1 MSPLTDMRSLRLMVM
16 FACASTALVLGTPSA
31 LALPANG
38 GSNYTQILCANPA
51 TETGLG
57 LSGMPEGLTNPASLV
72 NWQITV
78 ALVDCGNG
86 RITPSR
92 GVPMLVGQTNTYAQG
107 TWSALLYD
115 APTNATIN
123 GGTIYR
129 AERAEGPNNGFM
141 GIIQQGGD
149 YTNLYALPR
158 NSVDQGDW
166 YVGNVAARGTFSRPF
181 APENVV
187 NLTISPDEKHWDV
200 NATCDPNG
208 NNNSSCTLNAGQWEY
223 RIFGGE
229 ISLKADNDPQVS
241 AISGPLTTESTL
253 RGVESMTFSATDQG
267 PGLAYVKVIVDG
279 STVQSQ
285 TIDTNDGR
293 CVSIP
298 GRDAYTWA
306 YQVPCKTS
314 VGGRTYS
321 VNTALIPDGSHHLQV
336 VIEDAAGNKSIAL
349 DRTVNVSNAT
359 NALLGAP
366 LGSGASSAS
375 IIQGSPNGIAA
386 SETAQLRLG
395 SRRYITRPFAKRA
408 LRLTGRLVNAQGHPI
423 GGANLDI
430 TQKASGSDHFQIISH
445 PRTRMDGSFSVRVP
459 AGPSRLISV
468 AYRAFSNDPTYAAQA
483 SVRESV
489 QAGVQLGITPRRT
502 SSTGIILLSG
512 HVEGPVPKQGVIV
525 DLLVHYRGRWEPF
538 RTPRTD
544 GAGRFDV
551 AYQFQGALGQYPF
564 RAEVPASQADFAFA
578 RGTSEVVDVSTN

>member
-1 MSPLTDMRSLRLMVM
+1 MLACFSVAFLLGASPT
-16 FACASTALVLGTPSA
+16 
-31 LALPANG
+31 LALPAD
-38 GSNYTQILCANPA
+38 GSGNYTQILCANPA
-51 TETGLG
+51 TETGVG
-57 LSGMPEGLTNPASLV
+57 LSGMPEGLSNPASV
-72 NWQITV
+72 VTWQATV
-78 ALVDCGNG
+78 ALVDCGGG

-92 GVPMLVGQTNTYAQG
+92 GVPMLVTQTNTYVQG
-107 TWSALLYD
+107 TWSALLYE
-115 APTNATIN
+115 APANATIN
-123 GGTIYR
+123 DGTIYR
-129 AERAEGPNNGFM
+129 AERAEGSNEGFM

-149 YTNLYALPR
+149 YTNLYSLPR
-158 NSVDQGDW
+158 NPVDQGDW
-166 YVGNVAARGTFSRPF
+166 YVGNIASRGTFSRPF
-181 APENVV
+181 APENIV

-208 NNNSSCTLNAGQWEY
+208 NNNSSCTLTAGQWEY

-241 AISGPLTTESTL
+241 DISGALTTDSTL
-253 RGVESMTFSATDQG
+253 SGVESMTFSATDQG

-279 STVQSQ
+279 SAVQSQ
-285 TIDTNDGR
+285 TIDTNGGR

-349 DRTVNVSNAT
+349 DRTVNVRNAT

-366 LGSGASSAS
+366 QGSGTSSAG
-375 IIQGSPNGIAA
+375 ILQGSPNGIAA
-386 SETAQLRLG
+386 SEIAQIRLG

-423 GGANLDI
+423 GGANLEI
-430 TQKASGSDHFQIISH
+430 TQRMSGSNHAQIISR
-445 PRTRMDGSFSVRVP
+445 PRTWADGSFSVRVP
-459 AGPSRLISV
+459 AGPSRVISV
-468 AYRAFSNDPTYAAQA
+468 GYRAFSNDPTYAAQA

-502 SSTGIILLSG
+502 SSNGTIVLTGQVL
-512 HVEGPVPKQGVIV
+512 GPVPAQGAIV
-525 DLLVHYRGRWEPF
+525 DLLVHYRGQWEPF

-544 GAGRFDV
+544 SHGHFEVVYQFEGGTGRF
-551 AYQFQGALGQYPF
+551 PF
-564 RAEVPASQADFAFA
+564 RATVPVGQAGFPFSS
-578 RGTSEVVDVSTN
+578 GYSKVVDVTTN